1 MRYFIYHSVAKSQK
15 KTNKKEKIEKR
26 KAKTCRTV
34 AKSQPER
41 PGRGDCRLYFTKYTS
56 LFRGF
61 CSVPSAFI
69 PFVTQWACNA
79 DGRGGFTWLQNK
91 LIQNQPATSRGNGK
105 RTWKS
110 VVKQILAKCLR
121 LRFLLADSLA
131 VLFILFL
138 CEVRLQ
144 PDLGTPPTTTPTTSI
159 YTLTQVS
166 DIRCFQ
172 CWITQL
178 ISVTWFTTFRLCCT
192 TTLNFNFI
200 YLHFYEFH
208 YATQKGGSRICRWW
222 SPTQSAI
229 PNPMSSNWD
238 IASNPFPW
246 HLRTKI
252 SRLLR
257 PSASHFRC
265 LGNVLL
271 A

>member
-1 MRYFIYHSVAKSQK
+1 MFVCAVNVIPWDTSYIIPLQKAKK

-138 CEVRLQ
+138 CEVWLQ

-178 ISVTWFTTFRLCCT
+178 ISVTWFITFRLCCT

-222 SPTQSAI
+222 SPITIRNPQS
-229 PNPMSSNWD
+229 
-238 IASNPFPW
+238 
-246 HLRTKI
+246 HELKLRHCI
-252 SRLLR
+252 EPVS
-257 PSASHFRC
+257 
-265 LGNVLL
+265 L
-271 A
+271 ALEN